1 MQDTINGKANQYL
14 KEALQAH
21 PKTEFFVFGGDLTE
35 RPMDSYWAETFSGL
49 DSIGQYYP
57 VLNVTGNHEYL
68 KYAIRKLERRFPLVF
83 SYFQDSMV
91 GDNQVYTLRYNDL
104 QLFLLDSNREFFY
117 LWSQK
122 EWLEKELQ
130 TSDARWKIVVLHHPL
145 YSVKGKYN
153 NLAQKRFST
162 HLSKNTMWT
171 SSCKAMNTLMPE

>member
-1 MQDTINGKANQYL
+1 MFQSRSGKAAYYTARLRSLKSATFYSYRVSNNGKYSPWYNFHTYNQTTRNDYSFIYVGDVQDTINGKANQYL

-104 QLFLLDSNREFFY
+104 QLFLLD
-117 LWSQK
+117 Q
-122 EWLEKELQ
+122 
-130 TSDARWKIVVLHHPL
+130 
-145 YSVKGKYN
+145 
-153 NLAQKRFST
+153 
-162 HLSKNTMWT
+162 
-171 SSCKAMNTLMPE
+171 

>member
-1 MQDTINGKANQYL
+1 
-14 KEALQAH
+14 
-21 PKTEFFVFGGDLTE
+21 
-35 RPMDSYWAETFSGL
+35 
-49 DSIGQYYP
+49 
-57 VLNVTGNHEYL
+57 
-68 KYAIRKLERRFPLVF
+68 
-83 SYFQDSMV
+83 MV

-162 HLSKNTMWT
+162 HLSKIQ
-171 SSCKAMNTLMPE
+171 CGPRPARP